1 LLSFKRQA
9 KARALAAN
17 EVKVFDPRNILVI
30 DFGQLGDVVLSLPA
44 LRAIRERFPSAR
56 ITVALGKPGADVVGL
71 SGYANETLIVD
82 RVALRD
88 GFIPLSIARVFKI
101 VKDVRQSKF
110 DFVIDLHSLS
120 ETNLLGF
127 LSGAPK
133 RLYSRRPGRSL
144 DYLAN
149 FRPRPPVETDHRK
162 RHLIDRYLD
171 VLIPL
176 GIEKVE
182 RVPILKTRA
191 ADDIAIE
198 RILRKAKADAGAPLV
213 GLFPGAGHP
222 SRRWPLQEFAS
233 LADFLIRNDQV
244 RVLVFVGPEE
254 RAFVKDIRQQFPS
267 SIVVLD
273 QLTIPQLASAQA
285 RLAAF
290 VSNDTG
296 PMHIAAAVGT
306 PVVLLLDKRA
316 PASYLPQGD
325 RHRVIYNNVIGDI
338 TVDEVYAATRSI
350 LAAGRTATLF
360 AT

>member
-1 LLSFKRQA
+1 LP
-9 KARALAAN
+9 KARKIL
-17 EVKVFDPRNILVI
+17 KLFDPRNILVI

-44 LRAIRERFPSAR
+44 LRAIRKRFPKAR
-56 ITVALGKPGADVVGL
+56 IAVAVGKPGAEVVDL
-71 SGYANETLIVD
+71 SGHADETLVVD

-88 GFIPLSIARVFKI
+88 GFKPLSVFRVFKI
-101 VKDVRQSKF
+101 VKDVRAKKF

-133 RLYSRRPGRSL
+133 RLYARRPGRSL

-149 FRPRPPVETDHRK
+149 FKPRPPVDTDHRK

-176 GIEKVE
+176 EIENAE
-182 RVPILKTRA
+182 RLPSLKTRA
-191 ADDIAIE
+191 SDDATLE

-222 SRRWPLQEFAS
+222 SRRWPLQQFAS

-244 RVLVFVGPEE
+244 KVLVFVGPEE
-254 RAFVKDIRQQFPS
+254 RAFVKDIRQQFPPS
-267 SIVVLD
+267 VVVLD
-273 QLTIPQLASAQA
+273 QLTIPQLAAAQA

-296 PMHIAAAVGT
+296 PMHIASAVGT

-316 PASYLPQGD
+316 PESYLPQGD
-325 RHRVIYNNVIGDI
+325 RHRVIYNSVIGDI

-350 LAAGRTATLF
+350 LASGRTAALF
-360 AT
+360 AS

>member
-1 LLSFKRQA
+1 M
-9 KARALAAN
+9 
-17 EVKVFDPRNILVI
+17 FDPRNILVI

-44 LRAIRERFPSAR
+44 LGAIRKRFPRAR
-56 ITVALGKPGADVVGL
+56 ITVAVGKPGADIVGL
-71 SGYANETLIVD
+71 SGFADDTLVVD

-88 GFIPLSIARVFKI
+88 GFKPLSVMRVFKI
-101 VKDVRQSKF
+101 VKDVRARRF

-176 GIEKVE
+176 EVEKAD
-182 RVPILKTRA
+182 RMPILRTRPSDGA
-191 ADDIAIE
+191 ALE
-198 RILRKAKADAGAPLV
+198 RILMKAKADAGVPLV

-222 SRRWPLQEFAS
+222 SRRWPLEQFAS

-244 RVLVFVGPEE
+244 KVLVFLGPEE
-254 RAFVKDIRQQFPS
+254 RAFVRDIRRQFPPA
-267 SIVVLD
+267 IVILD
-273 QLTIPQLASAQA
+273 QLTIPELAAAQA

-296 PMHIAAAVGT
+296 PMHIASAVGT

-316 PASYLPQGD
+316 PESYLPQGD
-325 RHRVIYNNVIGDI
+325 RHRVIYSSVISDI

-350 LAAGRTATLF
+350 LASGRTATLF
-360 AT
+360 AS

>member
-1 LLSFKRQA
+1 MK
-9 KARALAAN
+9 
-17 EVKVFDPRNILVI
+17 FDPRNILII

-44 LRAIRERFPSAR
+44 LRAIRKKFPRAR
-56 ITVALGKPGADVVGL
+56 ITVAVGKPGAEVIAL
-71 SGYANETLIVD
+71 SGYADETFVVD

-88 GFIPLSIARVFKI
+88 GFKPLSILRVFQI
-101 VKDVRQSKF
+101 VQDVRRRKF
-110 DFVIDLHSLS
+110 DFVVDLHSLS

-149 FRPRPPVETDHRK
+149 FKPSPPVETDHKK

-176 GIEKVE
+176 EIEEAE
-182 RVPILKTRA
+182 RVPSLKTQPE
-191 ADDIAIE
+191 DDAKIS
-198 RILRKAKADAGAPLV
+198 RLLHKAKADAGAPLV

-222 SRRWPLQEFAS
+222 SRRWALEQFAS
-233 LADFLIRNDQV
+233 LAEFLIRNDQLKV
-244 RVLVFVGPEE
+244 VVFLGPEE
-254 RAFVKDIRQQFPS
+254 RAFIKDVRQLFPS
-267 SIVVLD
+267 SVIILD
-273 QLTIPQLASAQA
+273 QLTISQLAAAQA

-296 PMHIAAAVGT
+296 PMHIASAVGT

-316 PASYLPQGD
+316 PESYLPLGD
-325 RHRVIYNNVIGDI
+325 RHRVIYNSEITDI
-338 TVDEVYAATRSI
+338 TVDEVYEATRAV
-350 LAAGRTATLF
+350 LASERASNLF
-360 AT
+360 AS

>member
-1 LLSFKRQA
+1 VDF
-9 KARALAAN
+9 
-17 EVKVFDPRNILVI
+17 EPRNILII

-44 LRAIRERFPSAR
+44 LGAIRKRFPRAR
-56 ITVALGKPGADVVGL
+56 ITVAVGKPGAEVIGL
-71 SGYANETLIVD
+71 SGYADETFVVD

-88 GFIPLSIARVFKI
+88 GFKPLSIFRLFKI
-101 VKDVRQSKF
+101 VQDVRRKKF

-149 FRPRPPVETDHRK
+149 FEPRPPIETDHRK

-176 GIEKVE
+176 EIKKAE
-182 RVPILKTRA
+182 RLPALKTRPGDDA
-191 ADDIAIE
+191 AIT
-198 RILRKAKADAGAPLV
+198 RTLSKSKADAGAPLV

-222 SRRWPLQEFAS
+222 SRRWPLEQFAS

-244 RVLVFVGPEE
+244 KVVVFLGPEE
-254 RAFVKDIRQQFPS
+254 REIIKDVRQHFPRS
-267 SIVVLD
+267 VVILD
-273 QLTIPQLASAQA
+273 QLTIPQLAAAQA

-296 PMHIAAAVGT
+296 PMHIASAVGT

-316 PASYLPQGD
+316 PESYLPQGD
-325 RHRVIYNNVIGDI
+325 RHRLIYSSVIGDI
-338 TVDEVYAATRSI
+338 TVEEVYEATRSV
-350 LAAGRTATLF
+350 LASERTANLF
-360 AT
+360 AS

>member
-1 LLSFKRQA
+1 
-9 KARALAAN
+9 
-17 EVKVFDPRNILVI
+17 VFDPRNILVI

-44 LRAIRERFPSAR
+44 LGAIRKRYPRAR
-56 ITVALGKPGADVVGL
+56 ITVAAGKPGAEVVGL
-71 SGYANETLIVD
+71 SGFADETLVVD

-88 GFIPLSIARVFKI
+88 GFKPLSIFRLFKL
-101 VKDVRQSKF
+101 VKDVREKKF

-149 FRPRPPVETDHRK
+149 FQPRPPVEADHRQ

-176 GIEKVE
+176 EIENAN
-182 RVPILKTRA
+182 RLPSLKTRP
-191 ADDIAIE
+191 ADAVAIE
-198 RILRKAKADAGAPLV
+198 RILIKAKADVGAPLV

-222 SRRWPLQEFAS
+222 SRRWPLEQFAS
-233 LADFLIRNDQV
+233 LADFLIRNDQL
-244 RVLVFVGPEE
+244 RVLVFLGPEE
-254 RAFVKDIRQQFPS
+254 LAIVKDIRRLFAP
-267 SIVVLD
+267 SIVILD
-273 QLTIPQLASAQA
+273 QLTIPQLAAAQA

-296 PMHIAAAVGT
+296 PMQIASAVGT

-316 PASYLPQGD
+316 PESYLPQGE
-325 RHRVIYNNVIGDI
+325 RHRVIYNSLISDI

-350 LAAGRTATLF
+350 LASGRTATLF
-360 AT
+360 AS

>member
-1 LLSFKRQA
+1 MT
-9 KARALAAN
+9 
-17 EVKVFDPRNILVI
+17 FDPRNILII

-44 LRAIRERFPSAR
+44 LRAIRKKFPRAR
-56 ITVALGKPGADVVGL
+56 ITVAVGKPGAEVIAL
-71 SGYANETLIVD
+71 SGYADETFVVD

-88 GFIPLSIARVFKI
+88 GFKPVSIFRVFKI
-101 VKDVRQSKF
+101 VQEVRRKKF

-149 FRPRPPVETDHRK
+149 FQPRPPIETDHRT

-176 GIEKVE
+176 EIADAE
-182 RVPILKTRA
+182 RLPTLKTTPGDDA
-191 ADDIAIE
+191 AIS
-198 RILRKAKADAGAPLV
+198 RKLRKAKADAGAPLV

-222 SRRWPLQEFAS
+222 SRRWPLEQFAS
-233 LADFLIRNDQV
+233 LADFLVRNDQV
-244 RVLVFVGPEE
+244 KVVVFLGPEE
-254 RAFVKDIRQQFPS
+254 SALVKDVRQQFPRS
-267 SIVVLD
+267 VVILD
-273 QLTIPQLASAQA
+273 QLNIPQLAAAQA
-285 RLAAF
+285 RLSAF

-296 PMHIAAAVGT
+296 PMHIASAVGT

-316 PASYLPQGD
+316 PESYLPQGD
-325 RHRVIYNNVIGDI
+325 RHRVIYSSVITDI
-338 TVDEVYAATRSI
+338 AVEEVYEATRSV
-350 LAAGRTATLF
+350 LASERTADLF
-360 AT
+360 AG